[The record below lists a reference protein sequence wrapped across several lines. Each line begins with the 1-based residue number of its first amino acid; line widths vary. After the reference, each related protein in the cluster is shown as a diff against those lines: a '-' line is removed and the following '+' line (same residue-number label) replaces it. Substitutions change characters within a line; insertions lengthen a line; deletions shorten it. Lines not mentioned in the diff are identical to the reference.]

1 MCRLGYKLQTNYI
14 LDVPVATRISR
25 KFLSFVAPTTKL
37 VYASV
42 RPDPTPR
49 YNNVVIM
56 SSSSPEQSL
65 TPPTASGRISH
76 SASACSVEVAGV
88 MDSPLSPP
96 SHALSSQHRA
106 SLSSTSSPSS
116 PQLPSR
122 GSTGKLQRGKCI

>member
-1 MCRLGYKLQTNYI
+1 MCRLGYKLQT

-25 KFLSFVAPTTKL
+25 KFLSFVAPTTQT
-37 VYASV
+37 SV
-42 RPDPTPR
+42 RVSPTRPNPTL
-49 YNNVVIM
+49 YNVVIM

-88 MDSPLSPP
+88 MESSPLSPP
-96 SHALSSQHRA
+96 THALSSHHRA